1 MLTSVSRSLLLLCFS
16 FFWIDKL
23 VFLFCAVSHKNLVE
37 IDKETTH
44 NKAGNPNS
52 NGGTFWHT
60 KVTWTQS
67 ATLHPFRASVPP
79 GEGRNLK
86 RDLIFTEKIQ
96 NVAFLEGKLPLFQG
110 KLGWWNIV
118 ISSDFWTI
126 YVLYTY
132 IVWVWPPFSRL
143 QSSPEWHCIH
153 LGNRWFCWLNRLI
166 CHDCLPGMGHTQ
178 YVITRNKWLKI
189 HALLGLQHL
198 QPYFWGL

>member
-1 MLTSVSRSLLLLCFS
+1 MLVRSYFEVRLS
-16 FFWIDKL
+16 
-23 VFLFCAVSHKNLVE
+23 
-37 IDKETTH
+37 
-44 NKAGNPNS
+44 S
-52 NGGTFWHT
+52 NGADIERLRWWARNRHIYICILYIYIWWNDT
-60 KVTWTQS
+60 
-67 ATLHPFRASVPP
+67 AS
-79 GEGRNLK
+79 
-86 RDLIFTEKIQ
+86 RDLTPKCSCRREI
-96 NVAFLEGKLPLFQG
+96 PLFQG